1 MLRGLS
7 MCKGVY
13 LCAEGFIDMARNS
26 ERVEVGSI
34 YNFLSIFG
42 QKIFLASRRHFSHFE
57 WVDKKGVIDVPKG
70 GYQCA

>member
-42 QKIFLASRRHFSHFE
+42 QKIFF
-57 WVDKKGVIDVPKG
+57 GVQTPF
-70 GYQCA
+70 